1 MFHECLHLSVGLK
14 RFGNLSTFGNIGN
27 PQKRLRRHCFE
38 KGGESG
44 GKGRFYG
51 GKVVFRRGGESGEEG
66 GGEGGEEGGE
76 EGGGGCYGV
85 LWVPW
90 PAR

>member
-1 MFHECLHLSVGLK
+1 M
-14 RFGNLSTFGNIGN
+14 
-27 PQKRLRRHCFE
+27 
-38 KGGESG
+38 
-44 GKGRFYG
+44 
-51 GKVVFRRGGESGEEG
+51 VFRRGGESGEEG